1 MRLDGVGIEL
11 NPAQLGL
18 QHVENRR
25 QPLAVGIG
33 ADVEVLAGDAQA
45 LLHGFD
51 LRTAV
56 LQRRPAVHLFAHDIV
71 IELRGV
77 PFALPLYGTGDAR
90 RAAAFAPVE
99 YRQREFHERR
109 AVHRRSARA
118 VGIIGLP
125 RSPDADAQ
133 LRIEGRT
140 GRADAGFGPVAAQLR
155 GGIVGSE
162 CRRFGGGHP
171 HGLRKRIADAL
182 RQHYAERRI
191 GAPQDVE
198 IMQRHG
204 VIPLGGDQFVLRF
217 AQARVDHQHV
227 ALGDIPLGKPAVHH
241 LLERTDDADIL
252 PHRSGIERHGRKVP
266 VGILGRI
273 ADIEPGELLVAEGDV
288 VSQFGLP
295 VSRTHGSA
303 VDDLHQLGQH
313 AEVPT
318 FDAVVMMDGGREVP
332 VERQPRQVARPR
344 LPHGFCGG
352 IAPGSGDFQ
361 PAAVLDHVA
370 AVIVERGLSVRRR
383 QAKKQND

>member
-1 MRLDGVGIEL
+1 
-11 NPAQLGL
+11 
-18 QHVENRR
+18 
-25 QPLAVGIG
+25 
-33 ADVEVLAGDAQA
+33 
-45 LLHGFD
+45 
-51 LRTAV
+51 
-56 LQRRPAVHLFAHDIV
+56 
-71 IELRGV
+71 
-77 PFALPLYGTGDAR
+77 
-90 RAAAFAPVE
+90 
-99 YRQREFHERR
+99 
-109 AVHRRSARA
+109 
-118 VGIIGLP
+118 
-125 RSPDADAQ
+125 
-133 LRIEGRT
+133 
-140 GRADAGFGPVAAQLR
+140 
-155 GGIVGSE
+155 
-162 CRRFGGGHP
+162 
-171 HGLRKRIADAL
+171 
-182 RQHYAERRI
+182 
-191 GAPQDVE
+191 
-198 IMQRHG
+198 MQRHG

-217 AQARVDHQHV
+217 AQARVNHQHV

-303 VDDLHQLGQH
+303 AVDDLHQLGQH

-344 LPHGFCGG
+344 LPHGFGGG
-352 IAPGSGDFQ
+352 IAPGGGDFQ
-361 PAAVLDHVA
+361 PAAVLGHVA